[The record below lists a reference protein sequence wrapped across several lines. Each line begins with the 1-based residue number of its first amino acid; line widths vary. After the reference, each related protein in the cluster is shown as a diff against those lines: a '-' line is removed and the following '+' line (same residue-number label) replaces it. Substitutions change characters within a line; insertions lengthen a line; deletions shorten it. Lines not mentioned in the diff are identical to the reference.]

1 MEVNGETKLLLVG
14 KLFCCSREVR
24 LNVKSLEWS
33 GGRLRLVD
41 QTRLPKETR
50 YVDCS
55 DYRQVVEAIKE
66 LRVRGAPAIGAAGAY
81 ATVLAADEHLGRP
94 ASAFRAC
101 MERAAEEI
109 ATARPTAVNLRWAVS
124 RVMRAASLART
135 PSEARDML
143 LAEAKRIQDEDA
155 AANYALA
162 RYGADLLPQDA
173 TVVTHCNTGAL
184 ATAAHGTALGIV
196 RTAWEQGKLKQVLA
210 TETRPLLQG
219 ARLTTWELMQEGIP
233 VTLMADSAAGFR
245 LSQGG
250 VACVILGADRIAAN
264 GDTANKVGTHMLAVM
279 AKEYGVPFY
288 VAAPT
293 STVDLAT
300 MSGRDISIEERR
312 ADEVR
317 GFGGVQTAP
326 EGVPV
331 YNPAFDVTP
340 ARLITAIVTERG
352 VAYPPYLESLKLL
365 AEGR

>member
-1 MEVNGETKLLLVG
+1 M
-14 KLFCCSREVR
+14 
-24 LNVKSLEWS
+24 NVKSLEWS
-33 GGRLRLVD
+33 QGKLRLVD
-41 QTRLPKETR
+41 QTRLPRETR

-81 ATVLAADEHLGRP
+81 ATVLAAQEFINEPLP
-94 ASAFRAC
+94 EFRADLH
-101 MERAAEEI
+101 RAAEEI
-109 ATARPTAVNLRWAVS
+109 ATARPTAVNLRWAVA
-124 RVMRAASLART
+124 RVMRASSPAPT
-135 PSEARDML
+135 PEETRGLL
-143 LAEAKRIQDEDA
+143 LAEAHRIQHEDE
-155 AANYALA
+155 AANHALA
-162 RYGADLLPQDA
+162 RYGAELLPRNA

-184 ATAAHGTALGIV
+184 ATAAHGTALGVI
-196 RTAWEQGKLKQVLA
+196 RTAWAQGKLKQVLA

-250 VACVILGADRIAAN
+250 VACVILGADRVAAN
-264 GDTANKVGTHMLAVM
+264 GDTANKVGTHTLAVL

-300 MSGRDISIEERR
+300 PSGADIPIEERR
-312 ADEVR
+312 PEEVR

-326 EGVPV
+326 DGVPV

-340 ARLITAIVTERG
+340 ARLITAIITERG
-352 VAYPPYLESLKLL
+352 VAHPPYVESLKLL
-365 AEGR
+365 VESR